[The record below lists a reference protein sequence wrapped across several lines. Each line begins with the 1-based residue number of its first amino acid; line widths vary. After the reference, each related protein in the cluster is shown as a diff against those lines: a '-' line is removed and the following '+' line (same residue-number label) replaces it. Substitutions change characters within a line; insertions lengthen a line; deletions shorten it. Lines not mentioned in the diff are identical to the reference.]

1 MTHTSDHPAGAD
13 CIGNASPERLSRLLI
28 RLAGQER
35 EFVTIGQLARVL
47 RDRGFGAVL
56 IILCAPNLVPLP
68 PGTTTILGIPILLVA
83 VQLIVGYRRPLLPR
97 TIRKRQISKKS
108 LDAAIAKLLP
118 WIERFERFASPRLWY
133 LPQRLAE
140 QLIGIVAAVM
150 ALILML
156 PIPFANSPPAAAII
170 LLSLGLGERDGA
182 WTGAGF
188 AVALISL
195 GIAIGLAGTAGLAI
209 ARAF

>member
-1 MTHTSDHPAGAD
+1 MTTMDGPVETD
-13 CIGNASPERLSRLLI
+13 CPGGSRPERLSEVLVRLSRQDREAIAL
-28 RLAGQER
+28 GQITR
-35 EFVTIGQLARVL
+35 ILK
-47 RDRGFGAVL
+47 DRGFGALMV
-56 IILCAPNLVPLP
+56 ILSAPILVPLP
-68 PGTTTILGIPILLVA
+68 PGTTTILGIPLILVA

-97 TIRKRQISKKS
+97 AIRKRQIPKKA
-108 LDAAIAKLLP
+108 LDTGIAKLLP
-118 WIERFERFASPRLWY
+118 WVRRFERFATPRLWY

-140 QLIGIVAAVM
+140 QLIGVVAVVM

-182 WTGAGF
+182 WTGAGL

-195 GIAIGLAGTAGLAI
+195 GLAIGLAGTAGLAI